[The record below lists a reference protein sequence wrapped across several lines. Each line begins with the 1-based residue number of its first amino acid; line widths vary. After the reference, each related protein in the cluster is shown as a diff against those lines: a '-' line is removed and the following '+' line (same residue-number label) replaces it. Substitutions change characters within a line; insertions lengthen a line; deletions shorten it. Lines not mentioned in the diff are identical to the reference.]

1 MKKTLLATAAA
12 LAMTA
17 SPAAADGAMTGCGCW
32 YGGVSAGANWL
43 EGQGMET
50 AFSGVVTPDFDAGW
64 AISAQAGYR
73 FQNGFRGELEVDYRK
88 NKVDSI
94 DYFGPVAGPDGDV
107 SQTSLMA
114 NVLYDIRLDDNFALS
129 LGAGVGLANAS
140 VDISDN
146 AGRLIVDKG
155 DGWGFAW
162 QLIGGVSWSLS
173 PNTEFYVE
181 YHYFRNDRHDVTTF
195 PDGFP
200 LDDGMDLENSTA
212 MLGVR
217 FAFGQ

>member
-1 MKKTLLATAAA
+1 MKKALLASAAA
-12 LAMTA
+12 LAMAALPA
-17 SPAAADGAMTGCGCW
+17 SAEGTMTGCGCW
-32 YGGVSAGANWL
+32 YGGVSVGGNTL
-43 EGQGMET
+43 QGQSLLT
-50 AFSGVVTPDFDAGW
+50 AFSGTLSADFDTGW

-73 FQNGFRGELEVDYRK
+73 FHNGFRGELALDYRK
-88 NKVDSI
+88 NNVDSI
-94 DYFGPVAGPDGDV
+94 DYFGPVGDADGDV

-114 NVLYDIRLDDNFALS
+114 NVLYDIPLGDDFAVS
-129 LGAGVGLANAS
+129 LGAGVGLASANI
-140 VDISDN
+140 DITGLSDS
-146 AGRLIVDKG
+146 LIVDKG

-173 PNTEFYVE
+173 PNTEFYAE

-195 PDGFP
+195 PNGIPRDV
-200 LDDGMDLENSTA
+200 GMDLENSTA